1 MEAEAEK
8 AEKIEV
14 KVDNGDNIDIT
25 VDAQDIRRAV
35 VEEEDS
41 ILLIFVVFY
50 LSNLSLSPACAYPL
64 TALRTP

>member
-8 AEKIEV
+8 AEKVEV
-14 KVDNGDNIDIT
+14 EVDNSNNIDIA

-35 VEEEDS
+35 MEEKDS
-41 ILLIFVVFY
+41 MLLIFTMFY
-50 LSNLSLSPACAYPL
+50 PFNPLLSPVCAYPL